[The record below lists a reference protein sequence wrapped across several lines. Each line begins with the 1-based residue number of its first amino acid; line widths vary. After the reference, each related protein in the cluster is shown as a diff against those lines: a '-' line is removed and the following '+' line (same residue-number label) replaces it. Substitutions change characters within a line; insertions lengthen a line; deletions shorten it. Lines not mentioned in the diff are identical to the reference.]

1 MATFPAT
8 PDWTGPNAPVRI
20 ECDVGDLEVDGEIP
34 ADLDGAFYR
43 VQPDPQL
50 PPRVNEGFL
59 SNVFNGDGMITMF
72 RFRGGRVSLKQRWCR
87 TDKWKL
93 EHEAGRALFGAY
105 RNPLGD
111 EPSVAGRYRGT
122 ANTNIFFHGGLLF
135 GLKED
140 SPPVAM
146 NANTLETFGYHD
158 FGGQV
163 TSPTFTAHPKI
174 DPRTGDLCAFGYAAK
189 GLLTRDMVYYEIGAD
204 GRKKH
209 EAWFEIPYYCMM
221 HDFGVTQDYAIFHVV
236 PIVSSWERLR
246 AGLPHFG
253 FDTRKEIHLVVLPR
267 RGDAKEARLFTA
279 PNCFASHVMNAFN
292 DGTRIYFDTP
302 QAKNNMFPFFPDV
315 AGAPFNPMEAA
326 SRLTRWSVDM
336 ASSSSEFGKSEMLSD
351 FVGEFPRMD
360 DRYATQHYRH
370 GWLLG
375 FGPPG
380 SRPSLAHVD
389 HQTGRT
395 SLWHGGE
402 ARSLQEPCF
411 IPKSP
416 RAPEGEGYLV
426 QVQPHLNDGLADLL
440 LFDAQQVA
448 EGPMATIHL
457 PLRMRFGLHGNW
469 VPGAALAN
477 ARSTAN

>member
-1 MATFPAT
+1 
-8 PDWTGPNAPVRI
+8 
-20 ECDVGDLEVDGEIP
+20 
-34 ADLDGAFYR
+34 
-43 VQPDPQL
+43 
-50 PPRVNEGFL
+50 
-59 SNVFNGDGMITMF
+59 
-72 RFRGGRVSLKQRWCR
+72 
-87 TDKWKL
+87 
-93 EHEAGRALFGAY
+93 
-105 RNPLGD
+105 
-111 EPSVAGRYRGT
+111 
-122 ANTNIFFHGGLLF
+122 
-135 GLKED
+135 
-140 SPPVAM
+140 
-146 NANTLETFGYHD
+146 
-158 FGGQV
+158 
-163 TSPTFTAHPKI
+163 
-174 DPRTGDLCAFGYAAK
+174 
-189 GLLTRDMVYYEIGAD
+189 
-204 GRKKH
+204 
-209 EAWFEIPYYCMM
+209 
-221 HDFGVTQDYAIFHVV
+221 
-236 PIVSSWERLR
+236 
-246 AGLPHFG
+246 
-253 FDTRKEIHLVVLPR
+253 
-267 RGDAKEARLFTA
+267 
-279 PNCFASHVMNAFN
+279 
-292 DGTRIYFDTP
+292 
-302 QAKNNMFPFFPDV
+302 
-315 AGAPFNPMEAA
+315 
-326 SRLTRWSVDM
+326 
-336 ASSSSEFGKSEMLSD
+336 
-351 FVGEFPRMD
+351 MD